1 MFYPMHEASKKYIK
15 PAMSKVGTNMK
26 AVAAL
31 LGMEYQTC
39 DKRAIEYGLKEAKK
53 RKSKDS

>member
-1 MFYPMHEASKKYIK
+1 MHEASKKYIK
-15 PAMSKVGTNMK
+15 LAMSKVGTNMK